1 MGAWE
6 RNVQR
11 KTSLGV
17 QNLGQERVIT
27 EEEKKRVHSV
37 KCCRKSGFKGRGAEC
52 GPSALGAKDGLPEGS
67 SHKWWEEAWLCR
79 VEEWEEEW
87 GQAPIPEKHSDGW
100 IGSQRKSWFHFF
112 CFLSFGFR
120 KARHEWVWWEGTR
133 REKIIGDERDQNSQ
147 VFGKMGIPFKPPQ
160 GGLRFNSRDNY
171 PDLAQCRPQELK
183 VMMRLIGYKFISSHD
198 PSGWIMHEKDSQNLG
213 NCYY

>member
-87 GQAPIPEKHSDGW
+87 GQAPIQEKHSDGW

-120 KARHEWVWWEGTR
+120 KARQIKKILKKKKRKARHEWVWREATR
-133 REKIIGDERDQNSQ
+133 REKIIENERDQNSH
-147 VFGKMGIPFKPPQ
+147 VLGRWAFHLNPSRLDFGSTLEIITQ
-160 GGLRFNSRDNY
+160 IWLS
-171 PDLAQCRPQELK
+171 A
-183 VMMRLIGYKFISSHD
+183 D
-198 PSGWIMHEKDSQNLG
+198 PRS
-213 NCYY
+213 

>member
-1 MGAWE
+1 MLGIQEEGRTWMGRQLGSIKGYTEDHMGAWE

-67 SHKWWEEAWLCR
+67 SHK
-79 VEEWEEEW
+79 
-87 GQAPIPEKHSDGW
+87 
-100 IGSQRKSWFHFF
+100 
-112 CFLSFGFR
+112 
-120 KARHEWVWWEGTR
+120 
-133 REKIIGDERDQNSQ
+133 
-147 VFGKMGIPFKPPQ
+147 
-160 GGLRFNSRDNY
+160 
-171 PDLAQCRPQELK
+171 
-183 VMMRLIGYKFISSHD
+183 
-198 PSGWIMHEKDSQNLG
+198 
-213 NCYY
+213 